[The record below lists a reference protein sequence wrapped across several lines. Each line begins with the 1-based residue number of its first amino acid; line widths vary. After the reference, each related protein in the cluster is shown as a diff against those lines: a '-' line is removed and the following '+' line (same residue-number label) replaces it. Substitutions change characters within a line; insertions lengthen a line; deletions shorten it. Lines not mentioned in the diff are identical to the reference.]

1 MTPAA
6 DAFAPLVRPVVAHY
20 ERQLETHG
28 ATARGMDWKDEASQ
42 RLRFAVLCGVAPLE
56 GRTLHEVG
64 AGAGHLYDFLRERG
78 IAAVYSGSDASAAM
92 VAAARTRH
100 PEARFEHRDV
110 LDPGA
115 GEHCDVVVG
124 SGLFHVKLGADD
136 RAWRTFVETG
146 LARMFAACRV
156 AVAVNLMS
164 NQVDY
169 RMPDLY
175 YSNPGEM
182 LEFCRRRLARHVVL
196 RHDYPLH
203 EYTLYVYREPQPA

>member
-1 MTPAA
+1 MTAR
-6 DAFAPLVRPVVAHY
+6 DRFDPLVRPVVAHY

-42 RLRFAVLCGVAPLE
+42 RLRFAVLCGVAALE

-78 IAAVYSGSDASAAM
+78 IGAVYSGSDASAAM
-92 VAAARTRH
+92 VAAARARH
-100 PEARFEHRDV
+100 PEGRFVCCDV
-110 LDPGA
+110 LEA
-115 GEHCDVVVG
+115 GTGERFDAVVG

-136 RAWRTFVETG
+136 RAWRAFVEAG
-146 LARMFAACRV
+146 VARMFAACRV
-156 AVAVNLMS
+156 AIAFNLMS

-169 RMPDLY
+169 RVPDLY
-175 YSNPGEM
+175 YSDPGEM

-203 EYTLYVYREPQPA
+203 EYTIYVYREPRRA